1 MTNVIF
7 VDIDGP
13 LLPGKMHLMKQNRK
27 TGLGN
32 PPIFDNFAVTAF
44 NLWAKYGGAK
54 IVFSTAWSHGY
65 DNEQLKNIMEVN
77 GLDFDYVSDDFLCT
91 PKRMSSYRH
100 DEILDWLERHGEQDM
115 KFIAVDD
122 DSTCA
127 HINKYFDADD
137 EDRDDRIANSH
148 LAKKMAD
155 LNVTGKWIEVDFTE
169 GLTFR
174 NFKDGCDALGI
185 GQEVIAEQEF
195 GIKVLTEEEKKER
208 DDALELLARAI
219 F

>member
-1 MTNVIF
+1 MNIIF
-7 VDIDGP
+7 LDIDGP

-44 NLWAKYGGAK
+44 NLWAKYADAK
-54 IVFSTAWSHGY
+54 IVFSTAWAHGY
-65 DNEQLKNIMEVN
+65 DNDQLKHIMEVN
-77 GLDFDYVSDDFLCT
+77 GLDFNYVDDDFLCT

-100 DEILDWLERHGEQDM
+100 DEILDWLERHAEQDM
-115 KFIAVDD
+115 QFIAVDD

-127 HINKYFDADD
+127 HLGKYFGEVD
-137 EDRDDRIANSH
+137 EELDERISH
-148 LAKKMAD
+148 SHIAKKMRE
-155 LNVTGKWIEVDFTE
+155 LNVTGKWIEVDFND

-174 NFKDGCDALGI
+174 NFKDGCEALGI
-185 GQEVIAEQEF
+185 EQTTIAEQEF
-195 GIKVLTEEEKKER
+195 GIKVLTKEEQKER